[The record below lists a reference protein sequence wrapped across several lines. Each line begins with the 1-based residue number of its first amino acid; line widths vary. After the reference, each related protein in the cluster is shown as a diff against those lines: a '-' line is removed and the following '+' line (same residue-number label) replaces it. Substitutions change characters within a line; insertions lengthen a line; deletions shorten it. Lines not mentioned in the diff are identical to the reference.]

1 VDPSDH
7 QIVSSGRSIGNS
19 VLAMGDP
26 ISLQYPPQG
35 TSVVP
40 EGWHAL
46 TKWIIVR
53 D

>member
-19 VLAMGDP
+19 VIAMGDP

-35 TSVVP
+35 TSVAP